1 MKLANRLA
9 AVKPSPTLSLNAKA
23 RALAAQGK
31 DVLSFA
37 AGEPDFDT
45 PAHIKDAIKASLD
58 AGFTKYTA
66 TGGIPELKAAIVE
79 KLKRDNALSFAP
91 EQVVVTVGG
100 KQALYNAFQALL
112 SPGDE
117 VIIFSPYWV
126 SYPDMVRLAH
136 GVPVIVET
144 RAETNWTPDP
154 AALRRALTPRTKA
167 VIFNSPSNPTGALIA
182 REALAAL
189 AHELRDS
196 EAVLI
201 TDDIYERLLYVP
213 GPFVNVANAAPE
225 LADRTLVVNGFS
237 KAFSMTGLRLG
248 YAAGPK
254 ALIAGMQMIQDQS
267 TSNAASVIQK
277 GAVAALTGPTTAV
290 DEMVKAFARRREAM
304 TGGLNRIPGVSC
316 RLPDGAFYCFPD
328 VSGLL
333 GKRYKG
339 TVIDGSMKL
348 SEILL
353 DDFLLAAVPGAP
365 FGAEGFIRLSFA
377 TSDANIEKGLAR
389 FADCA
394 AQLS

>member
-23 RALAAQGK
+23 RALAASGK

-45 PAHIKDAIKASLD
+45 PAHVKDAIKAALD
-58 AGFTKYTA
+58 QGFTKYTA
-66 TGGIPELKAAIVE
+66 TGGIPELKTAIVE
-79 KLKRDNALSFAP
+79 KLAKENAFSVTP
-91 EQVVVTVGG
+91 EQVVVTTGG

-117 VIIFSPYWV
+117 VVIFAPFWV
-126 SYPDMVRLAH
+126 SYPDMVRLAD

-144 RAETNWTPDP
+144 KSENNWTPDP
-154 AALRRALTPRTKA
+154 AALRKALSPRTKA
-167 VIFNSPSNPTGALIA
+167 VIFNSPSNPTGSVIA
-182 REALAAL
+182 KEALAAL
-189 AHELRDS
+189 AHELRDTD
-196 EAVLI
+196 AVLI

-225 LADRTLVVNGFS
+225 LASRTLVVNGFS

-267 TSNAASVIQK
+267 TSNATSIIQK
-277 GAVAALTGPTTAV
+277 GAVAALRGPTAPI
-290 DEMVKAFARRREAM
+290 DEMVKAFSRRRLAITE
-304 TGGLNRIPGVSC
+304 GLNKIPGVKA
-316 RLPDGAFYCFPD
+316 RLPDGAFYSFPD
-328 VSGLL
+328 ISALI
-333 GKRYKG
+333 GKSYKG
-339 TVIDGSMKL
+339 TKIDGSMKL

-353 DDFLLAAVPGAP
+353 DEFLVAAVPGAP

-389 FADCA
+389 FADCVS
-394 AQLS
+394 QLS